1 MQRTNKIN
9 AIHWLR
15 DIIANDKTIK
25 TSGEHKRGS
34 TMETY
39 LIVLKDF
46 QTFLKEKGQDTIS
59 FDDINLALIKEY
71 ETYLFNKKVKG
82 ERTTATSTV
91 GNKCVQLIGII
102 KRAEP
107 YNLIDI
113 HEAKLDKYSKP
124 KSRQG
129 DENEKKN
136 IKNKNSHHTNNKKP
150 NIHSNNNNSSN
161 LKQPKIKN
169 HLPISNKN

>member
-1 MQRTNKIN
+1 MTKLSKPQVNIREDRQ
-9 AIHWLR
+9 W
-15 DIIANDKTIK
+15 
-25 TSGEHKRGS
+25 KRI
-34 TMETY
+34 

-124 KSRQG
+124 K
-129 DENEKKN
+129 
-136 IKNKNSHHTNNKKP
+136 
-150 NIHSNNNNSSN
+150 
-161 LKQPKIKN
+161 KQTRR
-169 HLPISNKN
+169 

>member
-71 ETYLFNKKVKG
+71 ETYLFNKKVN
-82 ERTTATSTV
+82 E
-91 GNKCVQLIGII
+91 QLQQV
-102 KRAEP
+102 
-107 YNLIDI
+107 L
-113 HEAKLDKYSKP
+113 
-124 KSRQG
+124 
-129 DENEKKN
+129 
-136 IKNKNSHHTNNKKP
+136 
-150 NIHSNNNNSSN
+150 
-161 LKQPKIKN
+161 
-169 HLPISNKN
+169 